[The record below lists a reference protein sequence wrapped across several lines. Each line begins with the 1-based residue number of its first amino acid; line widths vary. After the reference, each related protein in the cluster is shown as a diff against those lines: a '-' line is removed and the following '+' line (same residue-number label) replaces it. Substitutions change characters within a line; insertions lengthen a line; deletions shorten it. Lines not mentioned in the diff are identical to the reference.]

1 MDLRAFI
8 ATSISSAG
16 LGDLLFFD
24 SQWHIKV
31 EIPGDGK
38 YLLNL
43 TGDFDG
49 KLIRVF
55 NDSSERCNVLNEGY
69 QWEPYAEIQ
78 LGTQPAPAHLS
89 GVVSE
94 KGLAIACF
102 TDDKKFF
109 FSTTGSKESPAT
121 RGNLVF
127 SQWSIRIR
135 RLADAESWFLTSVGS
150 KAKTT

>member
-8 ATSISSAG
+8 ATSISAAR

-24 SQWHIKV
+24 GNWRIKV

-38 YLLNL
+38 YLLSL
-43 TGDFDG
+43 TGDFDDP
-49 KLIRVF
+49 LLRVF
-55 NDSSERCNVLNEGY
+55 DDSPDRCNVMNDGY
-69 QWEPYAEIQ
+69 QWEPYGEIEP
-78 LGTQPAPAHLS
+78 GIQPAPAHLS

-102 TDDKKFF
+102 FNDRKLF
-109 FSTTGSKESPAT
+109 FSTTGTKESLAT

-127 SQWSIRIR
+127 CQWSIRIR
-135 RLADAESWFLTSVGS
+135 RLADAESWFLTSVGY
-150 KAKTT
+150 KAKPT